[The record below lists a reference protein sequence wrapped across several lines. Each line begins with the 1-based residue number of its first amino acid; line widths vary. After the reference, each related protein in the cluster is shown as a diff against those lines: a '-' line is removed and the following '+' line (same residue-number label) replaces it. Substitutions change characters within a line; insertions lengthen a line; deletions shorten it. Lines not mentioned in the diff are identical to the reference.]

1 MSTLKADTLV
11 AADGTSPV
19 TLTKQ
24 AAVKTHYGFNIEG
37 STKFGVSSGS
47 GSNQSLNI
55 SSYTD
60 SGTGRL
66 DVYLSNAHSNTQY
79 NYVGGVRSGNNTN
92 TIDPDLNSTSRIRN
106 VLKDGDSNS
115 DLDIYSYCYAIGDL
129 A

>member
-1 MSTLKADTLV
+1 MSTLKADTIV
-11 AADGTSPV
+11 ATDGSSPV

-24 AAVKTHYGFNIEG
+24 EAVKSHYGYNIESG
-37 STKFGVSSGS
+37 TVFGVSSGS

-79 NYVGGVRSGNNTN
+79 NYVSGMRSGNNTN
-92 TIDPDLNSTSRIRN
+92 TTDPDISTSSRIRN
-106 VLKDGDSNS
+106 VIKDGDSNS
-115 DLDIYSYCYAIGDL
+115 DQDYDSFCCTVGDL

>member
-1 MSTLKADTLV
+1 MSTLKADTIV
-11 AADGTSPV
+11 ASDGTSPV

-24 AAVKTHYGFNIEG
+24 DAVKSHYGYNIQS
-37 STKFGVSSGS
+37 STQFGVSSGS

-92 TIDPDLNSTSRIRN
+92 TIDPDLSTTSRIRN
-106 VLKDGDSNS
+106 VLKDADSNTDS
-115 DLDIYSYCYAIGDL
+115 DIYSYCYTIGDL